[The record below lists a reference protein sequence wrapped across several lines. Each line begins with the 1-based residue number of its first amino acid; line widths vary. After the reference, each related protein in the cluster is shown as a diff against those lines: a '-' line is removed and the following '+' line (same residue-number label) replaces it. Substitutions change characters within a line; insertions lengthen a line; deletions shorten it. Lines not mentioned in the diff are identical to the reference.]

1 MIGLTEVIAAVSGML
16 EGLFGAPPATKD
28 RVEGIPRPFTRLTP
42 YDTTLERDGS
52 LRHEVYYLEIVRYG
66 ESSAKGWL
74 QLLRDH
80 KALTAALEGPI
91 LVTEGFHVLPD
102 DIDFDLDRDTMTL
115 TATFGVEMWQEVPP
129 GAEENLE
136 LMDTLDINKE
146 RAVEPDD

>member
-16 EGLFGAPPATKD
+16 EELFGAPPATKD

-115 TATFGVEMWQEVPP
+115 TATFAVEMWQEVPP
-129 GAEENLE
+129 GEDENLN